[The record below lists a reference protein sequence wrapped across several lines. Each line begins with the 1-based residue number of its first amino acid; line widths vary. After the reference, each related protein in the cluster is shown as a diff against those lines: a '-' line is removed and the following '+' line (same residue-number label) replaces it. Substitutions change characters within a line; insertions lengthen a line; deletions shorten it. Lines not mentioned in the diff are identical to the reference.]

1 MVHRT
6 VREIRPDASSLAS
19 KTMLLCH
26 RLRAIGFYCEAG
38 IEWELVDVS
47 ERHRSAMVIRSPR
60 PSSADERFLM
70 QGADNVCEAQI
81 RFDDVPALHIIFESG
96 LSYRVTSAT
105 GAKDNR
111 VFHVLLA
118 LPPNAHNE
126 AVVGN
131 GDKSDAEWC
140 EDVLRLH
147 DKLVELETFRTTEPV
162 GKSETLDA
170 SDKSGTSVSSKG
182 QNNA

>member
-1 MVHRT
+1 MVYKT
-6 VREIRPDASSLAS
+6 VQKIRPDASQLAS

-47 ERHRSAMVIRSPR
+47 KRHRSAMVIRSPR
-60 PSSADERFLM
+60 PTSADERFLM
-70 QGADNVCEAQI
+70 QGADNVCEAQV
-81 RFDDVPALHIIFESG
+81 RFDDVPALHVILESG

-118 LPPNAHNE
+118 LPPNAQNE
-126 AVVGN
+126 TIVGS

-147 DKLVELETFRTTEPV
+147 DKLVELEAFRTTETI
-162 GKSETLDA
+162 GKSETQDA
-170 SDKSGTSVSSKG
+170 SDKSGTSVVSKG
-182 QNNA
+182 AE